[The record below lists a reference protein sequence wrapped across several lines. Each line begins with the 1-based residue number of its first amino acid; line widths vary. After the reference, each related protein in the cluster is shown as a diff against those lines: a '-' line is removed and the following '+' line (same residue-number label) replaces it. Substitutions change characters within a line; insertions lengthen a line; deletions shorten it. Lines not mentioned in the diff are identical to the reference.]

1 MRADELA
8 EDGHME
14 GRAVGPRIMKAI
26 EELLSEK
33 KRNLGHYAPQ
43 IHQLPAV
50 QSLPRRKFG

>member
-1 MRADELA
+1 
-8 EDGHME
+8 ME

-50 QSLPRRKFG
+50 QSLPHRKFG